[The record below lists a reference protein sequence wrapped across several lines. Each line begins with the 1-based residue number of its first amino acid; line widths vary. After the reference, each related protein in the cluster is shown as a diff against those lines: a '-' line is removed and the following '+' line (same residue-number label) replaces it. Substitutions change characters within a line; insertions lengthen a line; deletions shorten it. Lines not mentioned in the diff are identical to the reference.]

1 MNTKGKG
8 KDHENARAD
17 LEEMGIRPELYVEE
31 AENGKALPVAATT
44 MSRKE
49 KKELCQ
55 FLHSVKFPSGYGTN
69 FARLVS
75 MKELKLNFAMMKS
88 HDCHVL
94 MMAVLPVAIRN
105 VLLVKVC
112 ETVMSHCFF
121 FNAIEQKVIDDELL
135 TALDRRLHETL
146 CLMDAF
152 FPPTF
157 FDIMVHLTVH
167 LVKEIHY
174 LGPSY
179 LHQMFLYERYMGI
192 LKSFINNQK
201 YPE

>member
-1 MNTKGKG
+1 M
-8 KDHENARAD
+8 D
-17 LEEMGIRPELYVEE
+17 IRPELYTKE
-31 AENGKALPVAATT
+31 AEHGKDLPVAATT

-55 FLHSVKFPSGYGTN
+55 FLHSVKFPSGYGSN

-94 MMAVLPVAIRN
+94 MTSVLPVAIRN
-105 VLLVKVC
+105 VLPVKVR
-112 ETVMSHCFF
+112 ETIMSLCFF
-121 FNAIEQKVIDDELL
+121 FNAIEQKVIDDKLL
-135 TALDRRLHETL
+135 TALDRRLQETL
-146 CLMDAF
+146 CLMEAF
-152 FPPTF
+152 FPPSF

-167 LVKEIHY
+167 LVQEIHY

-179 LHQMFLYERYMGI
+179 LHQMFPYERYMGI
-192 LKSFINNQK
+192 LKSFVNNCK
-201 YPE
+201 YLEETSSVDTGPRRLLSHR